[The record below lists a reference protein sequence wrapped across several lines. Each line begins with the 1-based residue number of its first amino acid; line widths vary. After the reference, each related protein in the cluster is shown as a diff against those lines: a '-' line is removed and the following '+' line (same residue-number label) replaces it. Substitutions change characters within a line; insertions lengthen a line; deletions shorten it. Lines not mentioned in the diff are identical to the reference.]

1 MYSDNYA
8 KQLDL
13 EHKYSKRLIKNKV
26 KAYIFE
32 LELNLTEYEEVIL
45 TVVLSGLGKNI
56 PIQSVVNSL
65 IHSGM
70 ELTTATETIISFTS
84 SGYYSLVN
92 HGAGNIVLKPLVKL
106 PNEMLRQFSIT
117 TVLPPLLVK
126 PRKWNKQGKNGGYLS
141 IKHDLVLGHENQHEY
156 PVSVDVI
163 NKLQDISWELDLDIA
178 THFKDE
184 TSYSWDKAIDIT
196 AQLMGNKFH
205 FMWNYDSRGR
215 MYSKGYEVNLQSSE
229 YHKALL
235 SFSNKEICTEDGIE
249 ELLCW
254 VANTAGFDKL
264 SWADRKVKG
273 QQLIAK
279 TVTFNG
285 NDMSIDLTDIA
296 EPILYTKAV
305 NAYFDTVNGLSV
317 GIPTMWD
324 CTASGLQ
331 CLAVLTGCKE
341 TAKKVNLTNTG
352 KREDVY
358 EYLVE
363 LMNDQLAPKDY
374 VTRELVKK
382 PLMTHWYGSKGN
394 PKNTFNDKQ
403 LKAFYKALAVGFTG
417 PEAFMDVI
425 GSVWEDKAEYVWT
438 LPDGHTAC
446 VRTQVPET
454 TRVTIAEDVFFDY
467 QEMVNK
473 PSGNK
478 LHIWANVTH
487 SVDAYVAREL
497 IRLCDFEVAH
507 IHDSFVCHPNNA
519 KALRKIFRQVLARL
533 AQDNLLERIVSD
545 LAGYPVKLEKLS
557 NDLHLD
563 ILNSEYAL
571 S

>member
-184 TSYSWDKAIDIT
+184 ISYSWDKAIDIT

-305 NAYFDTVNGLSV
+305 NAYFDAVNGLSV

-382 PLMTHWYGSKGN
+382 PH
-394 PKNTFNDKQ
+394 
-403 LKAFYKALAVGFTG
+403 
-417 PEAFMDVI
+417 
-425 GSVWEDKAEYVWT
+425 
-438 LPDGHTAC
+438 
-446 VRTQVPET
+446 
-454 TRVTIAEDVFFDY
+454 
-467 QEMVNK
+467 
-473 PSGNK
+473 
-478 LHIWANVTH
+478 
-487 SVDAYVAREL
+487 
-497 IRLCDFEVAH
+497 
-507 IHDSFVCHPNNA
+507 
-519 KALRKIFRQVLARL
+519 
-533 AQDNLLERIVSD
+533 
-545 LAGYPVKLEKLS
+545 
-557 NDLHLD
+557 
-563 ILNSEYAL
+563 
-571 S
+571 